1 MAGGREN
8 NQMAKQYAQIVGIV
22 LLLLGVVGL
31 VLGDPEPLFG
41 ALNIDLVEDIV
52 HLVLGAVFVYLGFAN
67 VDNATVKTVVG
78 AIGVVLLLV
87 GIVGFISPTGFGL
100 LTHPWTVVDNIIHL
114 LLGLLGIAV
123 GFLLDRDTTVTVR

>member
-1 MAGGREN
+1 
-8 NQMAKQYAQIVGIV
+8 MAKQFAQIVGIV

-52 HLVLGAVFVYLGFAN
+52 HLALGAIFVYLGFAN

-78 AIGVVLLLV
+78 AVGVVLLLV
-87 GIVGFISPTGFGL
+87 GIVGFISPRAFGL
-100 LTHPWTVVDNIIHL
+100 LQHDWTVVDNIIHL

>member
-1 MAGGREN
+1 
-8 NQMAKQYAQIVGIV
+8 MAKQYAQIVGIV

-31 VLGDPEPLFG
+31 VLGDPDPLFG

-52 HLVLGAVFVYLGFAN
+52 HLVIGAVFVYLGFAN
-67 VDNATVKTVVG
+67 VDNATVKMVVG
-78 AIGVVLLLV
+78 VVGVVLLLV
-87 GIVGFISPTGFGL
+87 GIVGFIDPRGFGL

-114 LLGLLGIAV
+114 LLGILGIAV

>member
-1 MAGGREN
+1 VTSGREN

-31 VLGDPEPLFG
+31 ILGDPDPLFG

-52 HLVLGAVFVYLGFAN
+52 HLVLCAGFVYLGFAN
-67 VDNATVKTVVG
+67 VDSATVKMVVG
-78 AIGVVLLLV
+78 VVGVVLLVV
-87 GIVGFISPTGFGL
+87 GIVGFISPNAFGL
-100 LTHPWTVVDNIIHL
+100 LTHNWTIVDNIIHL
-114 LLGLLGIAV
+114 LLGVLGIAV

>member
-1 MAGGREN
+1 
-8 NQMAKQYAQIVGIV
+8 MAKQYAQIVGIV

-114 LLGLLGIAV
+114 LLGLLGIAA